1 MALTVS
7 CPSCHKTLRL
17 SEESQGKKMRCP
29 ACQLVFKAP
38 ELPQNKEDPDPPPD
52 EPANGVANDEQE
64 PEPERRED
72 EIPPWKR
79 PVRVE
84 SEDRPSR
91 RSRDDDDHRPSRRS
105 RDDDYEDD
113 DRRSR
118 RDDDYDRPSR
128 RVRDD
133 YDDYDDRPRR
143 RRGYYDDDYGRYSQD
158 GGNAPKVLGILSIV
172 FCLPICYFLG
182 LVGFVLG
189 LIAVIMAGSE
199 LSSLPPGE
207 RNSPR
212 GKNLQLGR
220 TLGIVGMCL
229 SVGLFLLL
237 CLGQVFFNAAQMGRF

>member
-17 SEESQGKKMRCP
+17 SEDSQGKKMRCP

-38 ELPQNKEDPDPPPD
+38 ELPRNKEDPDPPPD
-52 EPANGVANDEQE
+52 EPANGVAKDEQE

-72 EIPPWKR
+72 EMPPWKR

-91 RSRDDDDHRPSRRS
+91 RSRDDEDDRPSRHS
-105 RDDDYEDD
+105 REDDYEDY

-133 YDDYDDRPRR
+133 YDDRPRR
-143 RRGYYDDDYGRYSQD
+143 RRYYDDDHDRYSQD

-172 FCLPICYFLG
+172 FCLPICIFLG
-182 LVGFVLG
+182 LVGFILG
-189 LIAVIMAGSE
+189 LIAVIMASSE
-199 LSSLPPGE
+199 LGSIPPRE
-207 RNSPR
+207 RHSPR
-212 GKNLQLGR
+212 AKNLQLGR
-220 TLGIVGMCL
+220 TLGTVGMCL
-229 SVGLFLLL
+229 SVGLFLLV
-237 CLGQVFFNAAQMGRF
+237 CLWQMFFTGAQMGRF